1 MSDLNISKKNV
12 YENFSQRGV
21 RFLIPDYQRNYS
33 WTREE
38 CETLW
43 EDLKN
48 FSLPGGNS
56 NDFDDDNDEYFLG
69 TIVTFDNKEYKHKE
83 VIDGQQRLI
92 TLLLLLRAFYEAF
105 GDIHNSLK
113 HKISECIW
121 SIGND
126 DEPNKDDCKITTEVI
141 TDENRSEFEKIISDG
156 EVPKGFKSL
165 YAKNYLYFLKQVEDF
180 KMNHFNVFLDLPKRI
195 LHNCIILPIET
206 NERSTAL
213 TIFTTLN
220 DRGLPL
226 SDSDIFKAQFYK
238 FFNKSPEKKKNFV
251 DRWTKLEELCEKNFH
266 PRKGTGFDDLFMRY
280 MYYLLAK
287 SETKSSTF
295 KGLRDFYEKNNYAY
309 LRDEKTLE
317 DLETLAKFWDD
328 ITDRNEQRF
337 SREILKRLFVLE
349 CSPYSIWSYI
359 VSLYFMSNRDSQDLL
374 EENSFRDFLDKTT
387 AMIIINAISGQ
398 IAHNIRNPFFL
409 EFQNILHGRP
419 LEFKNFRQD
428 KKFFYQQLEN
438 LKFSP
443 TKKITRMMLTWYAFN
458 NELQDLP
465 PLGTVLEVEHIYAK
479 KRHELYPLSDEE
491 NLERLGN
498 KSLLE
503 KGINIR
509 AADYR
514 FADKKKYYLGKVG
527 NAKHGT
533 IIRELRFLAKSK
545 DDFTERDIIERNE
558 KIFSDFMEYLGKNN
572 LLK

>member
-1 MSDLNISKKNV
+1 MSDLNISKKNI
-12 YENFSQRGV
+12 YEIFSKRGA

-33 WTREE
+33 WGLEH

-43 EDLKN
+43 DDLKN
-48 FSLPGGNS
+48 FALPDENLE
-56 NDFDDDNDEYFLG
+56 DFDEDNDEYFLG
-69 TIVTFDNKEYKHKE
+69 TIVTFYSKEYKHSE

-105 GDIHNSLK
+105 GDIQNSLK

-121 SIGND
+121 TIGKD
-126 DEPNKDDCKITTEVI
+126 DEPNKADCKIKSEVI
-141 TDENRSEFEKIISDG
+141 TDDNISEFEKIISFG
-156 EVPKGFKSL
+156 EAPKDFKSL
-165 YAKNYLYFLKQVEDF
+165 YAKNYRYLQKKIDEF
-180 KMNHFNVFLDLPKRI
+180 KMKNFNVFLDLPKRI
-195 LHNCIILPIET
+195 LNNCIILPIET
-206 NERSTAL
+206 NEQSTAL

-238 FFNKSPEKKKNFV
+238 FFNRSQAAKKSFV
-251 DRWTKLEELCEKNFH
+251 QRWTNLEKICNDNFH
-266 PRKGTGFDDLFMRY
+266 PRKGTGLDDLFMRY

-287 SETKSSTF
+287 SGTKSDTF
-295 KGLRDFYEKNNYAY
+295 KGLRDFYEEGNYQY
-309 LRDEKTLE
+309 LKDEKTLE
-317 DLETLAKFWDD
+317 NLETLAKFWDD
-328 ITDRNEQRF
+328 IAKRDEQRF
-337 SREILKRLFVLE
+337 TRKILKRLFVLE

-359 VSLYFMSNRDSQDLL
+359 VSLYFMSNRDSQNFL
-374 EENSFRDFLDKTT
+374 EENSFYDFLNKMT
-387 AMIIINAISGQ
+387 AMIMVNAISEQGT
-398 IAHNIRNPFFL
+398 HNIRRPFFV
-409 EFQNILHGRP
+409 EFQNILHGKP
-419 LEFKNFRQD
+419 LEFKNYRQD
-428 KKFFYQQLEN
+428 RKFFYQQLLN
-438 LKFSP
+438 FKFSSS
-443 TKKITRMMLTWYAFN
+443 KKITRMVLAWYTFN
-458 NELQDLP
+458 DEMQDLP
-465 PLGTVLEVEHIYAK
+465 PLGADLEIEHIYAK

-527 NAKHGT
+527 GVKHGT